1 MLSDEPVRD
10 AVLCADN
17 LAVLADLA
25 EASIDL
31 IYVDPPFATGAR
43 RSGPAGS
50 YPDRAGA
57 AAFVAWMEPR
67 LREFHRVLKPTG
79 SLFVHLDFRSV
90 HHVKVALDGLFGAEA
105 LVNELIWCY
114 SVGGKSRRAFGRK
127 HDTILWYARGPGYAF
142 YPERV
147 RVARKPGSHM
157 KLVRDAD
164 GREVQVKRDAKTGKV
179 YSYPV
184 HAGKV
189 PEDYWTDIET
199 LNRSDAERTG
209 WPTQKPAALLRRII
223 LAATQPGDVVA
234 DFFCGS
240 GTTAVVAAELGRRYL
255 AVDRAEKA
263 VAITRARLLGAR
275 AREGSRR

>member
-1 MLSDEPVRD
+1 MND

-17 LAVLADLA
+17 LTVLGELPDAA
-25 EASIDL
+25 IDL

-43 RSGPAGS
+43 RAGPAGS
-50 YPDRAGA
+50 YPDRGGA
-57 AAFVAWMEPR
+57 VAFVAWIEPR

-90 HHVKVALDGLFGAEA
+90 HHVKVALDRIFGEDA
-105 LVNELIWCY
+105 LVNEIVWCY

-127 HDTILWYARGPGYAF
+127 HDTILWYARGVRYAF

-147 RVARKPGSHM
+147 RIARKPGSHM

-164 GREVQVKRDAKTGKV
+164 GRAVQVKRDAKTGKI

-184 HAGKV
+184 DAGKV

-223 LAATQPGDVVA
+223 LGTTQPGDVVA

-255 AVDRAEKA
+255 AVDCVDAA
-263 VAITRARLLGAR
+263 AAITRARLLGAR